1 MADIFAT
8 IAMTMF
14 LKWSSTGISSYV
26 LLFTCVLLTEV
37 ETHHEIYSTEKMLKS
52 LMQFVV
58 QRGFLVTFVQV
69 LLMIT
74 FYTLPNNLVW

>member
-1 MADIFAT
+1 MLLPEFEAD
-8 IAMTMF
+8 
-14 LKWSSTGISSYV
+14 
-26 LLFTCVLLTEV
+26 
-37 ETHHEIYSTEKMLKS
+37 HEIYSTEKMLKS

-69 LLMIT
+69 LLMVT